1 MKRFFDSEACLLT
14 IIGLGF
20 VIASVASFIEC
31 LGKSYVTPTGY
42 STVFAVGLIGLMS
55 LVFAGIIWHDDKKKD
70 ALFQ

>member
-1 MKRFFDSEACLLT
+1 MKRFFDSDVCLLT

-20 VIASVASFIEC
+20 VIASVASFVEC

-42 STVFAVGLIGLMS
+42 STVFAVGIIGFMS
-55 LVFAGIIWHDDKKKD
+55 LVFAGIIWHDDKKRN